1 MLAYVTADW
10 LVAAR
15 AEPFQVL
22 PPILKNDP
30 KYSFQIYLT
39 HRRMR
44 VIPGGAVV
52 TRMQL
57 ETCGTVGSKCRAPYK
72 RPECGRS
79 HLLALAMLTT
89 PSLLLVAHYL
99 RTRLTVDDG
108 YLSQAFVTLTLPASI
123 CLYNLLARC
132 SRTKTPFCLP
142 VSFSADFNTRL
153 STRQY
158 QCATSQS
165 KLWPTYLRSLPVGL
179 FGILSWNSSST
190 SHL

>member
-1 MLAYVTADW
+1 M
-10 LVAAR
+10 
-15 AEPFQVL
+15 
-22 PPILKNDP
+22 
-30 KYSFQIYLT
+30 
-39 HRRMR
+39 
-44 VIPGGAVV
+44 V

-57 ETCGTVGSKCRAPYK
+57 KTCGTVGSKCRAPYK

-79 HLLALAMLTT
+79 YLLGLAMLTT

-99 RTRLTVDDG
+99 RTRLMVDVRS
-108 YLSQAFVTLTLPASI
+108 LSQAFVTLTLSASI

-132 SRTKTPFCLP
+132 SRTKTPICLP
-142 VSFSADFNTRL
+142 VSFTADFNTRL
-153 STRQY
+153 FTRQY

-165 KLWPTYLRSLPVGL
+165 ILWRTYLRSLPVGL